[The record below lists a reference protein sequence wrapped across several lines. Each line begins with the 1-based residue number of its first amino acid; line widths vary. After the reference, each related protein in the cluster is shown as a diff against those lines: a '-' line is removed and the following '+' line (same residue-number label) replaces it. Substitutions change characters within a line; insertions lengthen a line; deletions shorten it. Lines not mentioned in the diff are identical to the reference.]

1 MRALT
6 GCLHTGAMNGG
17 MRSAAAAAQC
27 FQAAFNMPPP
37 QAQAPKFSGFS
48 SVPPM
53 SPSFAAGGL
62 DTSGSAGG
70 GEVAG
75 EGSGEGGEGSLSSTN
90 ALSDDGAAIPRR
102 KQSWL
107 RHKH

>member
-6 GCLHTGAMNGG
+6 GCLRTGAMNGG

-70 GEVAG
+70 G
-75 EGSGEGGEGSLSSTN
+75 GG
-90 ALSDDGAAIPRR
+90 RR
-102 KQSWL
+102 GGIRRGGGGFAQ
-107 RHKH
+107 